1 MASFK
6 NRSRITTICAVSFA
20 FTFAAC
26 LAFGAYFQLPLLD
39 FVLLSYALLS
49 FKTLGLVATIILM
62 RNRSTLAYRDVRP
75 TKLSR
80 LTPRQVFLFL
90 LVFAFHP
97 FSVWA
102 LVQTSTT
109 APLFSIGLAILILAT
124 AWGFLY
130 ANWNIIA
137 DSKASLRRC
146 RIQRLNVTLVSS

>member
-1 MASFK
+1 MAFLK
-6 NRSRITTICAVSFA
+6 KRSRVTTICAVSFA

-26 LAFGAYFQLPLLD
+26 LAFGTYFQLTLLD

-62 RNRSTLAYRDVRP
+62 RDRSTQAYRDLRP

-90 LVFAFHP
+90 LVFALHP

-124 AWGFLY
+124 AWRFLY

-137 DSKASLRRC
+137 DSKARYGDAAS
-146 RIQRLNVTLVSS
+146 NASM